1 MCAFGRNS
9 RHFKQCF
16 DNYMG
21 CFTFCCFNVCQ
32 MNLPEGVLAQ
42 SLIVIYVPYWVTFW
56 ISISLLFWAYH
67 ELQVGKPLFYR
78 STGGHSWEVSLITD
92 MRNRTPVFWCRFL
105 DHVLC
110 KRTLVL

>member
-9 RHFKQCF
+9 RHFKQSF

-42 SLIVIYVPYWVTFW
+42 SLIVIYVPYWVTF
-56 ISISLLFWAYH
+56 LDF
-67 ELQVGKPLFYR
+67 
-78 STGGHSWEVSLITD
+78 
-92 MRNRTPVFWCRFL
+92 NFL
-105 DHVLC
+105 VILGIP
-110 KRTLVL
+110 RIAGLEPLVLPFYGWTFVGSVIDY